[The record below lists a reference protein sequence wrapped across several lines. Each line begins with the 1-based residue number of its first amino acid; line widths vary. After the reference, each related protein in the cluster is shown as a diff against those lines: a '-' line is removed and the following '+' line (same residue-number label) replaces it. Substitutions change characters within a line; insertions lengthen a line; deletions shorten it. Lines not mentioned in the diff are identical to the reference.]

1 MPFVTRLTL
10 ESGDG
15 DLLDS
20 VVAEIKERA
29 ERKGVELKGPHP
41 RPPSKHSVPQYKRV
55 GVDET
60 FGDWNYTVYTR
71 EIEIID
77 HNEFAREVTEREF
90 PDRIHITADIEQ
102 FSQTGE

>member
-10 ESGDG
+10 QSGDG

-41 RPPSKHSVPQYKRV
+41 KPPSKHSVPQYKRV
-55 GVDET
+55 GSEET
-60 FGDWNYTVYTR
+60 FSDWEYTVYTR
-71 EIEIID
+71 EVEIID
-77 HNEFAREVTEREF
+77 HNEFARNVTEQGF

-102 FSQTGE
+102 FSQTSE